1 MKTNVLAGNWP
12 RVPVA
17 QIYGRL
23 TRVSG
28 LLLEAVGCNL
38 GIGDRAMV
46 ERRDG
51 AYVEAEV
58 VGFHQGILCLMPI
71 TDTQGLSPGARVIP
85 QTETHK
91 IP

>member
-1 MKTNVLAGNWP
+1 
-12 RVPVA
+12 
-17 QIYGRL
+17 
-23 TRVSG
+23 
-28 LLLEAVGCNL
+28 
-38 GIGDRAMV
+38 MV

-91 IP
+91 ILWVPACSVGCSMALASRWTSSGR